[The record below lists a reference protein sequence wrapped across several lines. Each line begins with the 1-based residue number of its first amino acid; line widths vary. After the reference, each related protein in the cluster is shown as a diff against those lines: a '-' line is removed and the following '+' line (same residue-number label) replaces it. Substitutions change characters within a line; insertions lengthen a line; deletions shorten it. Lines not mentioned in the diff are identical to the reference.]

1 MLDEKST
8 IDKLADWE
16 DDEIDLELDQIV
28 SRLAFC
34 NASDSTI
41 CHALN
46 ISKESFD
53 SRFAGVAQQA
63 RARGDMCISFAQM
76 QAARRGNAQLLI
88 WLGKQR
94 LNQREP
100 KDEPSNELQA
110 QLTSMM
116 QGKSTP
122 LLKIAD
128 DLPRTENT

>member
-1 MLDEKST
+1 MLDDKSA

-28 SRLAFC
+28 ARLAFC
-34 NASDSTI
+34 NASNDTI

-46 ISKESFD
+46 ISTESFQK
-53 SRFAGVAQQA
+53 RFAQIAGQA
-63 RARGDMCISFAQM
+63 RARGDMCISHAQM
-76 QAARRGNAQLLI
+76 LLARKGNPQMLI

-100 KDEPSNELQA
+100 KDEQTSDLQT
-110 QLTSMM
+110 QLTSLM

-128 DLPRTENT
+128 DMSGTKDS